1 MKYRRHYRGIGMG
14 GLGSLPV
21 NVDAVAAPTVGLV
34 TSIGTAALLARY
46 GSAGSWFTR
55 HAGAVGIGAGA
66 VSAGLYGLA
75 RGAGAGLAVAL
86 VAVAAGAA
94 IEVFQYVVTKR
105 LTAAMTTPP
114 APAGMRGGGTGYIR
128 AKMLKGLGEAMRKG
142 YRMQGGTALLDA
154 GAAQGVVF

>member
-1 MKYRRHYRGIGMG
+1 MKYRRMSMG
-14 GLGSLPV
+14 GLGALPV
-21 NVDAVAAPTVGLV
+21 NVDAIAAPTVGLV

-46 GSAGSWFTR
+46 GSAGSFFTR
-55 HAGAVGIGAGA
+55 HAGLVGIGAGA

-114 APAGMRGGGTGYIR
+114 AITGMRGGTGYIR

-142 YRMQGGTALLDA
+142 YRMQGGTALLDG
-154 GAAQGVVF
+154 GATQGVVF